1 MGPKAARYEQ
11 LRAERS
17 LTGGGEGRGGEGRPI
32 TDRAAADLAFLKYS
46 RKSMTVEEEEEDGN
60 MQRHGFGEV

>member
-1 MGPKAARYEQ
+1 MG
-11 LRAERS
+11 
-17 LTGGGEGRGGEGRPI
+17 GRGGGEGRPI

-46 RKSMTVEEEEEDGN
+46 RKSMTVEEEEEEDGN

>member
-17 LTGGGEGRGGEGRPI
+17 LTGGGRGGEGRPI

-46 RKSMTVEEEEEDGN
+46 RKSMTVEEEEEEDGN

>member
-1 MGPKAARYEQ
+1 MG
-11 LRAERS
+11 
-17 LTGGGEGRGGEGRPI
+17 GRGGGEGRPI

-46 RKSMTVEEEEEDGN
+46 RKSMTVEEEEKDGN